1 MKRLVIIFT
10 LLLIFICSYAQI
22 ADPWGEPVIY
32 GSGMTI
38 SARVKINGVNATTDD
53 ILIAQVGN
61 QIRAKTNLINNTG
74 VGGGVVRTF
83 LIQTV
88 QPGEEIVFKVWDYS
102 DQRIYQA
109 TATLLSNPGGT
120 IGSSPNYFYEINA
133 NITTHTISGKV
144 MNEDLTPMPNIS
156 INISSVSPAQNFS
169 MFTTLKTNSLG
180 EYMIPGVMGGAN
192 ITFSPIST
200 AYTFNPA
207 QQTLTNINANH
218 TCNFIAFSIPQ
229 YTVSGVVLGDGQPLA
244 GVNVYAGTYSATT
257 DAFGEYALNLPGFSS
272 YIITPAKEGWV
283 FDPQNYTVS
292 NLSYNQTN
300 INFNATPV
308 YYSITGNTDIENTT
322 ITISSALGNTYTSV
336 ISDAAGNYSIQGIAF
351 HDTITLTPIKEGYT
365 FAPSSKIINQ
375 ISANQVV
382 NFSAVIQ
389 SFTVSGTVTESAI
402 GLSGVVINYQT
413 GSTLSDANGDFS
425 FNLPWHTST
434 NISFSKNGYR
444 FIPATIN
451 INNIDQN
458 MSLTINA
465 IPLQVFTIS
474 GTVLETNLN
483 PLSDVEINYGND
495 LVTTDALGFYS
506 FNALEGQ
513 DITLIPQ
520 KTGYSFTPEQI
531 TLQGISDNLVQNFS
545 ASVAQYT
552 VCGAITSNGIPIANC
567 EVIAGSNSIFT
578 DNDGIYSFIATH
590 GTHLFI
596 TPTSPAYTFTPP
608 SREIT
613 ITQNMSTQD
622 FQATMKTFSVSGIV
636 TYNGQ
641 GLAGVNISTT
651 NTRNS
656 AQTNALGYYELNIP
670 YGSTCSVKAYKD
682 YFSFSPASYS
692 IENIIADIINRDFIA
707 TEHVKDPEFSPPPGI
722 FTSQQL
728 ITITSQTP
736 GAIIRYSLDGSD
748 VDLTSQTYTE
758 PIIAPEDSTV
768 IIKAKA
774 YKAGLNDSQQVT
786 AQYIITGQIPD
797 PIFNYASGIYNN
809 AIHVSI
815 EADSNAV
822 VYFTKNNE
830 EPTIH
835 DNLYSAPLFINSNCT
850 LKAKAFRNNYL
861 PSNTSERNYQ
871 FNHIISFNLPDSLII
886 NENTQITL
894 NMLNYIDDSIEGTT
908 AYSFVANIS
917 DNFNLILNNHLI
929 TIIPQQN
936 WTGTG
941 KLFVNGSFD
950 NVVTFNDSAKV
961 IARTLNLAPIIES
974 FSPEDSII
982 TMGLDEYMNFYV
994 NALDYD
1000 DDNIYYSWYVDAVNQ
1015 HVSKNYFSFSPPN
1028 TGEYEIK
1035 CSVTDFNSIVDQT
1048 WSVHVGLANEEIAKP
1063 HINYLS
1069 QNYPNPFNP
1078 NTTIDFSITKRDYVN
1093 LAIYNIKGQR
1103 IKSLVDG
1110 FMPAGTH
1117 SVTWDGTNEQ
1127 GKKLN
1132 SGIYLYK
1139 ITSSNFHDFKKAIL
1153 LK

>member
-707 TEHVKDPEFSPPPGI
+707 TEHVRDPEFSPSPGI
-722 FTSQQL
+722 FTSQQQ
-728 ITITSQTP
+728 ITIISQTP
-736 GAIIRYSLDGSD
+736 NAIIRYTLNGSD
-748 VDLTSQTYTE
+748 VDLNSQTYTE
-758 PIIAPEDSTV
+758 PIIAPEDSTI

-774 YKAGLNDSQQVT
+774 YKAGLNDSQQIT

-797 PIFNYASGIYNN
+797 PIINYASGIYNN
-809 AIHVSI
+809 AIYVSI
-815 EADSNAV
+815 ESDSNAV
-822 VYFTKNNE
+822 
-830 EPTIH
+830 
-835 DNLYSAPLFINSNCT
+835 
-850 LKAKAFRNNYL
+850 
-861 PSNTSERNYQ
+861 
-871 FNHIISFNLPDSLII
+871 
-886 NENTQITL
+886 
-894 NMLNYIDDSIEGTT
+894 
-908 AYSFVANIS
+908 
-917 DNFNLILNNHLI
+917 
-929 TIIPQQN
+929 
-936 WTGTG
+936 
-941 KLFVNGSFD
+941 
-950 NVVTFNDSAKV
+950 
-961 IARTLNLAPIIES
+961 
-974 FSPEDSII
+974 
-982 TMGLDEYMNFYV
+982 
-994 NALDYD
+994 
-1000 DDNIYYSWYVDAVNQ
+1000 
-1015 HVSKNYFSFSPPN
+1015 
-1028 TGEYEIK
+1028 
-1035 CSVTDFNSIVDQT
+1035 
-1048 WSVHVGLANEEIAKP
+1048 
-1063 HINYLS
+1063 
-1069 QNYPNPFNP
+1069 
-1078 NTTIDFSITKRDYVN
+1078 
-1093 LAIYNIKGQR
+1093 
-1103 IKSLVDG
+1103 
-1110 FMPAGTH
+1110 
-1117 SVTWDGTNEQ
+1117 
-1127 GKKLN
+1127 
-1132 SGIYLYK
+1132 
-1139 ITSSNFHDFKKAIL
+1139 
-1153 LK
+1153 

>member
-10 LLLIFICSYAQI
+10 LLLIFTCSYAQI
-22 ADPWGEPVIY
+22 ADPWSEPVIY

-74 VGGGVVRTF
+74 AGGGVVRTF

-109 TATLLSNPGGT
+109 TATLLSSPGGT
-120 IGSSPNYFYEINA
+120 IGSSPNLFYEINA

-144 MNEDLTPMPNIS
+144 MNEDLIPLPNIS
-156 INISSVSPAQNFS
+156 INISSISPAQSFN
-169 MFTTLKTNSLG
+169 MFTTLKTNFMG

-192 ITFSPIST
+192 ITFSPISV

-218 TCNFIAFSIPQ
+218 TCNFIAFVIPL
-229 YTVSGVVLGDGQPLA
+229 YTVSGIVLAEGQPLA
-244 GVNVYAGTYSATT
+244 GVNVYTGTYSAITN
-257 DAFGEYALNLPGFSS
+257 ALGEYSLNLPGMSS
-272 YIITPAKEGWV
+272 YVITPEKEGWV
-283 FDPQNYTVS
+283 FDPQNYTLN
-292 NLSYNQTN
+292 NLNYNQTN

-308 YYSITGNTDIENTT
+308 YFSITGNADIASTT
-322 ITISSALGNTYTSV
+322 ITISSTLGNTYPSV
-336 ISDAAGNYSIQGIAF
+336 VSDAAGNYSIQGIAF

-365 FAPSSKIINQ
+365 FVPSSKTINQ
-375 ISANQVV
+375 ISTNQIV

-389 SFTVSGTVTESAI
+389 SFTVSGTVTEGAI
-402 GLSGVVINYQT
+402 GLSGVIINYQT
-413 GSTLSDANGDFS
+413 GSVLSDANGDFS
-425 FNLPWHTST
+425 FNLSWYTST
-434 NISFSKNGYR
+434 TISFSKNGYR

-451 INNIDQN
+451 ITNIDQN
-458 MSLTINA
+458 MNLNINA
-465 IPLQVFTIS
+465 FPLQVFTIS
-474 GTVLETNLN
+474 GTVLETNLS
-483 PLSDVEINYGND
+483 PLSNVVINYGNNA
-495 LVTTDALGFYS
+495 VTTDALGFYS

-531 TLQGISDNLVQNFS
+531 TFQDISSNLVQNFN
-545 ASVAQYT
+545 AIVAQYT
-552 VCGAITSNGIPIANC
+552 VSGTITSNGMPIVNC
-567 EVIAGSNSIFT
+567 EVIAGSNSVFT
-578 DNDGIYSFIATH
+578 DNNGYYSFIATH

-622 FQATMKTFSVSGIV
+622 FQATMKTFIVSGTV

-641 GLAGVNISTT
+641 GLAGVIISTN
-651 NTRNS
+651 NTRNTV
-656 AQTNALGYYELNIP
+656 QTNALGYYELNIP
-670 YGSTCSVKAYKD
+670 YGTTCTVKAYKE
-682 YFSFSPASYS
+682 YFSFSPVSYP

-707 TEHVKDPEFSPPPGI
+707 TEHVRDPEFSPSPGI
-722 FTSQQL
+722 FTSQQQ
-728 ITITSQTP
+728 ITIASQTP
-736 GAIIRYSLDGSD
+736 NAIIRYTLNGSD

-758 PIIAPEDSTV
+758 PIIAPEDSTI

-797 PIFNYASGIYNN
+797 PIINYASGIYNN
-809 AIHVSI
+809 AIYVSI
-815 EADSNAV
+815 ESDSNAV

-835 DNLYSAPLFINSNCT
+835 DNVYSAPLFINSNCT

-861 PSNTSERNYQ
+861 PSNTSERSYQ
-871 FNHIISFNLPDSLII
+871 FNHIISFDLPDSLII

-894 NMLNYIDDSIEGTT
+894 NMLNYIEDSVEGTT
-908 AYSFVANIS
+908 AYSFVAFIS
-917 DNFNLILNNHLI
+917 DNFNLIMNNNFL
-929 TIIPQQN
+929 TIIPQQG

-961 IARTLNLAPIIES
+961 IARKLNLAPIIES
-974 FSPEDSII
+974 FFPEDSII
-982 TMGLDEYMNFYV
+982 TMGVDEYMNFYV

-1015 HVSKNYFSFSPPN
+1015 HVS
-1028 TGEYEIK
+1028 
-1035 CSVTDFNSIVDQT
+1035 
-1048 WSVHVGLANEEIAKP
+1048 
-1063 HINYLS
+1063 
-1069 QNYPNPFNP
+1069 
-1078 NTTIDFSITKRDYVN
+1078 
-1093 LAIYNIKGQR
+1093 
-1103 IKSLVDG
+1103 
-1110 FMPAGTH
+1110 
-1117 SVTWDGTNEQ
+1117 
-1127 GKKLN
+1127 
-1132 SGIYLYK
+1132 
-1139 ITSSNFHDFKKAIL
+1139 
-1153 LK
+1153 